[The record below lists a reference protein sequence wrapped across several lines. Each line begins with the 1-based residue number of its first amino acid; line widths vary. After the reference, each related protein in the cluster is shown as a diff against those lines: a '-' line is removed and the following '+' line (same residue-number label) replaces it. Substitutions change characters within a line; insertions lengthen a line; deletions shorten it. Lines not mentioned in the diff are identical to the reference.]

1 MEVIPAVPGTGLEGR
16 VCFREI
22 EAKEIESDYKAKL
35 VLAAAA
41 AAAAGFLLG
50 WNMKRS
56 KR

>member
-22 EAKEIESDYKAKL
+22 EAKEIESDYKTKL